1 MFHQEKPFLQGFLVS
16 EGMAGFQWDHNSLK
30 EYVDFTVYKHFSW
43 QWVYN
48 FDQILK
54 KDDTKIFR
62 SNQSIKKAELCP
74 MGADELSSHKDPGL
88 HKFTFHLER

>member
-1 MFHQEKPFLQGFLVS
+1 
-16 EGMAGFQWDHNSLK
+16 MACIFAVWLISRCDT
-30 EYVDFTVYKHFSW
+30 TVFRI
-43 QWVYN
+43 
-48 FDQILK
+48 DQILK